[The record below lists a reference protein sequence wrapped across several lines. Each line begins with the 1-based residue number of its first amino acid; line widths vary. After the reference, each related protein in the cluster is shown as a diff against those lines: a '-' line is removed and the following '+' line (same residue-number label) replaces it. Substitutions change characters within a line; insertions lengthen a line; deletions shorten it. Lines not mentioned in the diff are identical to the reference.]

1 MSGNK
6 DEVSSFIWDSSKRL
20 NLDSFQDLLAETV
33 GQIKWSNKDLAAWAA
48 DKRDQETFNQGH
60 KFMKEGQ
67 YRGPARVILLNDM
80 TQKVV
85 TQRKMKSRQEKTSV
99 SQIVTVTAKLRVS
112 NKKPWEDHYVLI
124 CKVER

>member
-6 DEVSSFIWDSSKRL
+6 DEVSIFIWDSSKRL
-20 NLDSFQDLLAETV
+20 NLDSFQDLLTETV

-67 YRGPARVILLNDM
+67 YRGPARVNSVKWHD
-80 TQKVV
+80 T
-85 TQRKMKSRQEKTSV
+85 KSSDK
-99 SQIVTVTAKLRVS
+99 A
-112 NKKPWEDHYVLI
+112 
-124 CKVER
+124 